1 VSGLSSSKKEAIAS
15 VIVNKSN
22 YSCLIYKFTAM
33 KKIISTPN
41 APKAIGPYSQAV
53 LVDNTLYC
61 SGQIAINP
69 KNGVLNNAN
78 ITTETN
84 QIMQNLEAVL
94 SEAEMNFDNVVK
106 CSIFLKD
113 MKQYTDVNKVYAEYF
128 NENPPAREA
137 VEVSVLPRNVN
148 IEISLIAVK

>member
-1 VSGLSSSKKEAIAS
+1 MSR
-15 VIVNKSN
+15 
-22 YSCLIYKFTAM
+22 FTAM
-33 KKIISTPN
+33 KKIISTNN

-53 LVDNTLYC
+53 LAGNTLYC

-69 KNGVLNNAN
+69 KSGALNTAN

-84 QIMQNLEAVL
+84 QVMQNLEAVL
-94 SEAEMNFDNVVK
+94 LEAEMNFDNVVK

-113 MKQYTDVNKVYAEYF
+113 MKQYTDVNKVYVEYF
-128 NENPPAREA
+128 GDNPPAREA

-148 IEISLIAVK
+148 IEISLIAIK

>member
-1 VSGLSSSKKEAIAS
+1 
-15 VIVNKSN
+15 
-22 YSCLIYKFTAM
+22 M
-33 KKIISTPN
+33 KKIISTNN

-53 LVDNTLYC
+53 LAGNTLYC

-69 KNGVLNNAN
+69 KSGALNTAN
-78 ITTETN
+78 ISTETN
-84 QIMQNLEAVL
+84 QVMQNLEAVL

-113 MKQYTDVNKVYAEYF
+113 MKQYTDVNKVYEEYF
-128 NENPPAREA
+128 GDNPPAREA

-148 IEISLIAVK
+148 IEISLIAIK

>member
-1 VSGLSSSKKEAIAS
+1 
-15 VIVNKSN
+15 
-22 YSCLIYKFTAM
+22 M
-33 KKIISTPN
+33 KKIISTNN
-41 APKAIGPYSQAV
+41 APKASGPYSQAV
-53 LVDNTLYC
+53 LAGNTLYC
-61 SGQIAINP
+61 SGQIAIDP
-69 KNGVLNNAN
+69 KSGALNTAN

-84 QIMQNLEAVL
+84 QVMQNLEAVL

>member
-1 VSGLSSSKKEAIAS
+1 
-15 VIVNKSN
+15 
-22 YSCLIYKFTAM
+22 M

-69 KNGVLNNAN
+69 KNGVLNNTN

-113 MKQYTDVNKVYAEYF
+113 MKQYTDVNKVYVEYF
-128 NENPPAREA
+128 GDNPPAREA
-137 VEVSVLPRNVN
+137 MEVSVLPRNVN
-148 IEISLIAVK
+148 IEISLIAIK

>member
-1 VSGLSSSKKEAIAS
+1 
-15 VIVNKSN
+15 
-22 YSCLIYKFTAM
+22 M
-33 KKIISTPN
+33 KKNISTNN

-53 LVDNTLYC
+53 LAGSTLYC

-69 KNGVLNNAN
+69 KNGTLNTAN

-84 QIMQNLEAVL
+84 QVMQNLEAVL

-113 MKQYTDVNKVYAEYF
+113 MKQYSDVNKVYAEYF
-128 NENPPAREA
+128 GENPPAREA
-137 VEVSVLPRNVN
+137 VEVSILPRNVN
-148 IEISLIAVK
+148 VEISLIAVK

>member
-1 VSGLSSSKKEAIAS
+1 
-15 VIVNKSN
+15 
-22 YSCLIYKFTAM
+22 M
-33 KKIISTPN
+33 KKIISANN

-53 LVDNTLYC
+53 LAGNTLYC

-69 KNGVLNNAN
+69 KSGALNTAN
-78 ITTETN
+78 VSTETN
-84 QIMQNLEAVL
+84 QVMQNLEAVL

-128 NENPPAREA
+128 NDNPPAREA

>member
-1 VSGLSSSKKEAIAS
+1 M
-15 VIVNKSN
+15 
-22 YSCLIYKFTAM
+22 YRFTAM
-33 KKIISTPN
+33 KKIISTNN

-53 LVDNTLYC
+53 LAGNTLYC

-69 KNGVLNNAN
+69 KSGALNTAN

-84 QIMQNLEAVL
+84 QVMQNLEAVL

-113 MKQYTDVNKVYAEYF
+113 MKQYTDVNKVYVEYF
-128 NENPPAREA
+128 GDNPPAREA

-148 IEISLIAVK
+148 IEISLIAIK

>member
-1 VSGLSSSKKEAIAS
+1 M
-15 VIVNKSN
+15 
-22 YSCLIYKFTAM
+22 YRFTAM
-33 KKIISTPN
+33 KKIISTNN

-53 LVDNTLYC
+53 LTSNTLYC

-69 KNGVLNNAN
+69 KSGTLNTAN

-84 QIMQNLEAVL
+84 QVMQNLEAVL

-113 MKQYTDVNKVYAEYF
+113 MKQYADVNKVYAEYF
-128 NENPPAREA
+128 SNNPPAREA

-148 IEISLIAVK
+148 VEISLIAIK

>member
-1 VSGLSSSKKEAIAS
+1 M
-15 VIVNKSN
+15 
-22 YSCLIYKFTAM
+22 YRFTAM
-33 KKIISTPN
+33 KKIISTNN

-53 LVDNTLYC
+53 LAGNTLYC

-69 KNGVLNNAN
+69 KSGALNTAN

-84 QIMQNLEAVL
+84 QVMQNLEAVL

-113 MKQYTDVNKVYAEYF
+113 MKQYTDVNKVYVEYF
-128 NENPPAREA
+128 GDNPPAREA

-148 IEISLIAVK
+148 IEISLIAVKWKEKVF

>member
-1 VSGLSSSKKEAIAS
+1 M
-15 VIVNKSN
+15 
-22 YSCLIYKFTAM
+22 YRFTAM
-33 KKIISTPN
+33 KKIISTNN

-53 LVDNTLYC
+53 LAGNTLYC

-69 KNGVLNNAN
+69 KSGALNTAN

-84 QIMQNLEAVL
+84 QVMQNLEAVL

-113 MKQYTDVNKVYAEYF
+113 MKQYADVNKVYAEYF
-128 NENPPAREA
+128 GDNPPAREA

>member
-1 VSGLSSSKKEAIAS
+1 
-15 VIVNKSN
+15 
-22 YSCLIYKFTAM
+22 M
-33 KKIISTPN
+33 KKIISTNN

-53 LVDNTLYC
+53 LAGNTLYC

-69 KNGVLNNAN
+69 KSGALNTAN

-84 QIMQNLEAVL
+84 QVMQNLEAVL

-148 IEISLIAVK
+148 IEISLIAIK

>member
-1 VSGLSSSKKEAIAS
+1 
-15 VIVNKSN
+15 
-22 YSCLIYKFTAM
+22 M
-33 KKIISTPN
+33 KKIISTNN

-53 LVDNTLYC
+53 LAGNTLYC

-69 KNGVLNNAN
+69 KSGALNTAN
-78 ITTETN
+78 ISTETN
-84 QIMQNLEAVL
+84 QVMQNLEAVL

-113 MKQYTDVNKVYAEYF
+113 MKQYTDVNKVYVEYF
-128 NENPPAREA
+128 GDNPPAREV

-148 IEISLIAVK
+148 IEISLIAIK

>member
-1 VSGLSSSKKEAIAS
+1 
-15 VIVNKSN
+15 
-22 YSCLIYKFTAM
+22 M

-69 KNGVLNNAN
+69 KSGALNTAN

-148 IEISLIAVK
+148 IEISLIAVKWKEKVF

>member
-1 VSGLSSSKKEAIAS
+1 
-15 VIVNKSN
+15 
-22 YSCLIYKFTAM
+22 M
-33 KKIISTPN
+33 KKIISTNN

-53 LVDNTLYC
+53 LAGNTLYC
-61 SGQIAINP
+61 SGQIAIDP
-69 KNGVLNNAN
+69 KSGALNTAN

-84 QIMQNLEAVL
+84 QVMQNLEAVL
-94 SEAEMNFDNVVK
+94 LEAEMNFDNVVK

-148 IEISLIAVK
+148 IEISLIAIK